1 MVWDRN
7 HKDPSQE
14 EEHELLAPTETLGG
28 GGDDADSGV
37 DTLTKVKLGSHS
49 YQATAQIIV
58 WTFISLT
65 ALLVIFAATTV
76 ISSLAS
82 KRKSIFDIAGI
93 MPSVNLASGPCEQ
106 LKYVNW
112 TLHLLVNGV
121 ATIIIGCSNY
131 MQQST
136 LSLFQ
141 TQC

>member
-1 MVWDRN
+1 MVWN
-7 HKDPSQE
+7 KKHPSQE
-14 EEHELLAPTETLGG
+14 EEHELLAPTESLGS
-28 GGDDADSGV
+28 GGDDTAI
-37 DTLTKVKLGSHS
+37 DTLTKFKLGSQS

-65 ALLVIFAATTV
+65 AMLVIFAATTV

-82 KRKSIFDIAGI
+82 KRKSQFDIAGI
-93 MPSVNLASGPCEQ
+93 MPSVNLATGACEQ

-112 TLHLLVNGV
+112 TLHLIVNGV
-121 ATIIIGCSNY
+121 ATIIIACSNY

-141 TQC
+141 NEH

>member
-1 MVWDRN
+1 MAWDRN

-14 EEHELLAPTETLGG
+14 EEHELLAPTESLGG
-28 GGDDADSGV
+28 GGDGADTDM
-37 DTLTKVKLGSHS
+37 DTLTNFKLGSQS

-82 KRKSIFDIAGI
+82 KRKSQFDIAGI

-121 ATIIIGCSNY
+121 ATIIIACSNY
-131 MQQST
+131 MQQSI
-136 LSLFQ
+136 LRLFRNER
-141 TQC
+141 

>member
-1 MVWDRN
+1 MAWDRN

-14 EEHELLAPTETLGG
+14 EEHELLSQTETLGG
-28 GGDDADSGV
+28 GDDDTGV
-37 DTLTKVKLGSHS
+37 NTLTKFKLGSHS

-76 ISSLAS
+76 ISSIAS
-82 KRKSIFDIAGI
+82 KRKSIFDISGI

-112 TLHLLVNGV
+112 TLHLIVNGV